1 MNKKFLITLCAAV
14 VLSACS
20 NSGSR
25 ERASGDYDYVDTKG
39 LDKGFQIPEELE
51 TPKISNRYDIP
62 QLNSE
67 NADKPDKAL
76 IGRSVKVSSPRL
88 VLPLVAGSHVEEGSE
103 DATVLF
109 DQIDDAA
116 ALDKTIWD
124 KVLAYLE
131 QNNIAVEKF
140 DSDANELI
148 TGWVVSKT
156 ELDTS
161 WYDFSSSYVEHAKK
175 FKLSLEIAPHGRT
188 AALTNQIIAY
198 TNDNGEEALS
208 SLDPISKRNNEV
220 DFLNYIIAEY
230 DFGLRLE
237 QTRRI
242 AKIRDGFNSELG
254 FNANGDS
261 AIVIDATYNDAWP
274 RLMLVLRKMGFDV
287 IDLDQSSG
295 IMFVVY
301 NGIEESWYSGFFSED
316 KLALE
321 EDNYRI
327 FVERAGDKAKVT
339 FKDNENTT
347 FTPKQLSDIFP
358 VFKEYMASDNLDI

>member
-1 MNKKFLITLCAAV
+1 MKKQLLITICAAV
-14 VLSACS
+14 VVSACS

-39 LDKGFQIPEELE
+39 LEKGFQTPEDLE
-51 TPKISNRYDIP
+51 APKLSNRYNIP
-62 QLNSE
+62 DL
-67 NADKPDKAL
+67 NADNDNKAL
-76 IGRSVKVSSPRL
+76 VGSKVKVSSPRL

-109 DQIDDAA
+109 DQVNDDAR
-116 ALDKTIWD
+116 LDKTIWD

-131 QNNIAVEKF
+131 QNNIGVEKF

-161 WYDFSSSYVEHAKK
+161 WYDFSSSYVEQAKK

-188 AALTNQIIAY
+188 AALTNEIIAY
-198 TNDNGEEALS
+198 TGDDGKEALS
-208 SLDPISKRNNEV
+208 SLDPISKRTNEV

-242 AKIRDGFNSELG
+242 AKIRDGFTSDLG
-254 FNANGDS
+254 FNANDDS
-261 AIVIDATYNDAWP
+261 AIIINANYNDAWP
-274 RLMLVLRKMGFDV
+274 RLLLVLRKMGFDV

-295 IMFVVY
+295 IMFVAY
-301 NGIEESWYSGFFSED
+301 NGVEESWYSGFFSDDE
-316 KLALE
+316 LSLE
-321 EDNYRI
+321 KENYRL
-327 FVERAGDKAKVT
+327 FVERAGENTSLT
-339 FKDNENTT
+339 FKDDENVA
-347 FTPKQLSDIFP
+347 FTPKQISDIFP